1 MAGASTRVVVVD
13 ADRRIHRLLER
24 VLRPPRFETF
34 LFEDPSAA
42 IVALRDLAPD
52 LIICADRM
60 PWIDGKTFHRVA
72 RCAPQLLQVPFLF
85 LASDPDGQREIEAVM
100 GSGDQC
106 LRKPVPVE
114 TLLERIQATMRSPR
128 LPRLAGRSFL
138 SGNVDRGGLLGLLKL
153 CEDARLTGRLL
164 FESRDQVLWV
174 DWLAGAPVG
183 RGGAPDSERDVLD
196 ALLDAEAGRYAFEPR
211 PVGARRD
218 GGRPGAA
225 GDGLADQPVGRFSVL
240 EVGGVR
246 YQVHTECGH
255 SPNFAVSTVVAA
267 FGQGLRKVE
276 TRWPHPLKRRADH
289 QHARERI
296 DQQHENALRLVND
309 GALAP
314 QPRRKVWDVLGG
326 GVEGSQLVWVMSLL
340 RDLARERLGFLPAL
354 ALLRRSR
361 RELAAHYPALGAF
374 EVGDDGRILVHA
386 EDQAAA
392 RTTLSGWRL
401 PRGAIRAIA
410 AWSVAFRDQAA
421 RLAGSPRLPSVKRA
435 TRMIAADLEAVGFH
449 AALEEESAALRAGR
463 SRSSARPGQ
472 R

>member
-1 MAGASTRVVVVD
+1 
-13 ADRRIHRLLER
+13 
-24 VLRPPRFETF
+24 
-34 LFEDPSAA
+34 
-42 IVALRDLAPD
+42 
-52 LIICADRM
+52 
-60 PWIDGKTFHRVA
+60 
-72 RCAPQLLQVPFLF
+72 
-85 LASDPDGQREIEAVM
+85 
-100 GSGDQC
+100 
-106 LRKPVPVE
+106 
-114 TLLERIQATMRSPR
+114 
-128 LPRLAGRSFL
+128 
-138 SGNVDRGGLLGLLKL
+138 
-153 CEDARLTGRLL
+153 
-164 FESRDQVLWV
+164 
-174 DWLAGAPVG
+174 
-183 RGGAPDSERDVLD
+183 
-196 ALLDAEAGRYAFEPR
+196 
-211 PVGARRD
+211 
-218 GGRPGAA
+218 
-225 GDGLADQPVGRFSVL
+225 
-240 EVGGVR
+240 
-246 YQVHTECGH
+246 
-255 SPNFAVSTVVAA
+255 
-267 FGQGLRKVE
+267 
-276 TRWPHPLKRRADH
+276 LKRRADH

-354 ALLRRSR
+354 ALLRRSQ